1 MKILFFTHEKELGGA
16 SKALITLINDLKKNN
31 EIFVVTPFNDSK
43 IIFELKDSNV
53 KFISCFFSWWQVPTN
68 ISVIKKC
75 LFKIAYLFNTIS
87 IIRLKKIIRNL
98 DIDIIHSNTSVIDIG
113 AIIARKLHIPHVWHF
128 REFTGK
134 HLSYIKGEKKSY
146 QFIND
151 SKSSIIYISKAI
163 QHFYE
168 KNINKKFGHLIY
180 DGVPNNYSLS
190 KKYNKKNEIIF
201 LQVATL
207 EKNKGQDVAIRAVN
221 ILKKEGYK
229 NFKLLLAGGNPTNYW
244 NELKNNIKKYNID
257 DIVEYIGFVNDM
269 NNLRAKVDV
278 ELMCAPKEAF
288 GLVTIEGMMAG
299 NPVIGSNSGA
309 TSELIIN
316 GENGYL
322 YELNNEKDLAN
333 KMKFFLD
340 NYYQIEKMG
349 AKASKYA
356 IKNFSSKNNTLS
368 TIKLYQEI
376 LKRVKI

>member
-134 HLSYIKGEKKSY
+134 HLSFIKGEKKSY

-269 NNLRAKVDV
+269 NNLRAKVDI
-278 ELMCAPKEAF
+278 ELMCAPSEAF

-340 NYYQIEKMG
+340 NYYQIEKIG